1 MSTNG
6 SYLYGFTDRQFQP
19 RPELRG
25 LGGAPVHILPF
36 RDVAAVVS
44 PHPVQRLM
52 PLRSNLE
59 PHHRIVRHIS
69 TEASLVPAAF
79 GHISESPDDILG
91 VLRAN
96 YDEIREELERLSGKC
111 EMTVKLS
118 WSVPN
123 IFDFMVRQDRALR
136 DLRDRVFRDRQP
148 SMNEKL
154 QVGSAF
160 EATMTRERER
170 LGRAL
175 LGALSAVT
183 CDVVTTPPREEKT
196 VTHAALLVAR
206 TRTADF
212 EQLIETAARLFDA
225 NYTLQYSGP
234 WPPYSFVR
242 LRLQPAAPTA
252 AA

>member
-1 MSTNG
+1 MSTAG

-183 CDVVTTPPREEKT
+183 SSLHHRERRRPSRTPRSWWRAP
-196 VTHAALLVAR
+196 A
-206 TRTADF
+206 
-212 EQLIETAARLFDA
+212 
-225 NYTLQYSGP
+225 
-234 WPPYSFVR
+234 PPTSSS
-242 LRLQPAAPTA
+242 
-252 AA
+252 

>member
-1 MSTNG
+1 MSMTG
-6 SYLYGFTDRQFQP
+6 SYLYGFTQRQFQP

-25 LGGAPVHILPF
+25 LGGVPVHILPF

-44 PHPVQRLM
+44 RHPVKPLM

-69 TEASLVPAAF
+69 SEAALVPAAF
-79 GHISESPDDILG
+79 GHIGESDADILA
-91 VLRAN
+91 VLEAN
-96 YDEIREELERLSGKC
+96 YAGIREALGRLNGKC

-123 IFDFMVRQDRALR
+123 IFEFMVRQNRRLR
-136 DLRDRVFRDRQP
+136 ELRDRVFRDRQP
-148 SMNEKL
+148 TMNDKL

-160 EATMTRERER
+160 EATLAQERER
-170 LGRAL
+170 LTAMLLAAL
-175 LGALSAVT
+175 ADISCEVMT
-183 CDVVTTPPREEKT
+183 MPPRDEKSASH
-196 VTHAALLVAR
+196 VALLVERAR
-206 TRTADF
+206 AEEFTQHV
-212 EQLIETAARLFDA
+212 ESAARLFDS
-225 NYTLQYSGP
+225 NYTMQYSGP

-242 LRLQPAAPTA
+242 LHLQPARPTA